1 MAISRA
7 NIRKIQDEFL
17 SVQTIMRHFKRQ
29 MVQSE
34 RVPIG
39 QIWDNFKHIKLTEY
53 NSTWVHL
60 VHMKKK
66 ELFVLFEKQLKT
78 KEGKTKLENIHFT
91 TNEIKEKW
99 MLKIADEGLRRKRIF
114 TKRH

>member
-1 MAISRA
+1 
-7 NIRKIQDEFL
+7 
-17 SVQTIMRHFKRQ
+17 
-29 MVQSE
+29 
-34 RVPIG
+34 
-39 QIWDNFKHIKLTEY
+39 
-53 NSTWVHL
+53 
-60 VHMKKK
+60 MKKK